1 VIRLATPDDLPLVR
15 ELWEEFEA
23 EVPDEPWRETDAE
36 SDLAELEDAV
46 RGAGIVLLAER
57 DGETVGLAVVSRRG
71 PRLGFL
77 DVLYVRPAARRD
89 GIAAALVRD
98 VAERLHAAGA
108 EMLELEV
115 LASNAGALAVYER
128 WGMRPVEITLG
139 APVEELE
146 RGLTPAAGPTFGSIH
161 VQTDDLGV
169 VERAVQKVLPRLGR
183 SAGTSVTGPRNGWVA
198 VHDELCD
205 RDPSQ
210 LQRLG
215 KELSYAV
222 PAITLAIGVEQ
233 GEVVRYNLYDRGGAV
248 DEYLSVPEYYGALPP
263 GDVVA
268 LGSNPTV
275 VARLTGADARRV
287 REVART
293 ASSPSELPPAA
304 ELVLQIADVMGV
316 AEAGHGWQGTP

>member
-1 VIRLATPDDLPLVR
+1 MV
-15 ELWEEFEA
+15 
-23 EVPDEPWRETDAE
+23 EV
-36 SDLAELEDAV
+36 
-46 RGAGIVLLAER
+46 G
-57 DGETVGLAVVSRRG
+57 
-71 PRLGFL
+71 
-77 DVLYVRPAARRD
+77 
-89 GIAAALVRD
+89 
-98 VAERLHAAGA
+98 
-108 EMLELEV
+108 V
-115 LASNAGALAVYER
+115 LASNEDARAVYEL
-128 WGMRPVEITLG
+128 WGFHAVELQLA

-146 RGLTPAAGPTFGSIH
+146 RRLAPPAGPTFGSIH
-161 VQTDDLGV
+161 VQTDDVGV

-205 RDPSQ
+205 RDPTQ
-210 LQRLG
+210 LQHLA
-215 KELSYAV
+215 KELSYVV

-248 DEYLSVPEYYGALPP
+248 DEYLSVPEYYGPLPP

-293 ASSPSELPPAA
+293 ASSPSELPPAS
-304 ELVLQIADVMGV
+304 ELVRQIADVMGV
-316 AEAGHGWQGTP
+316 SEVGHGWASPEGGT